1 MFRQLIYCLLR
12 MKEVSIL
19 VDKRKIDAM
28 KTEIVFVKS
37 IKEGVESREFF
48 TRALATPALNNDFLF
63 YKTDAT
69 SIRDVLRD
77 WVTENGISSLFNYT
91 ITCDAV
97 MHPGLK
103 VDEIEQLIIG
113 FVSKLNGVK
122 NLFII
127 DPFFYTDKAPVLGV
141 FEKMINS
148 ISEKIESV
156 TVFSKGFT
164 SNQRLPMHAIL
175 KKLVPNILIHD
186 IDTTEFHDRF
196 WIDPDNI
203 KGVVMGTS
211 LSGVMKKIALIDH
224 LGRAD
229 TAQLSAMARALV

>member
-1 MFRQLIYCLLR
+1 
-12 MKEVSIL
+12 
-19 VDKRKIDAM
+19 M

-37 IKEGVESREFF
+37 IKEGVDSNEFF
-48 TRALATPALNNDFLF
+48 TRALASPALNNDFLF

-77 WVTENGISSLFNYT
+77 WITEKGISSLFNYH

-97 MHPGLK
+97 LHPGLK
-103 VDEIEQLIIG
+103 VDEIERVILG
-113 FVSKLNGVK
+113 FVSRLNGAK

-127 DPFFYTDKAPVLGV
+127 DPFFYTDKAPVLAL
-141 FEKMINS
+141 FEKMITAVS
-148 ISEKIESV
+148 ATLESV
-156 TVFSKGFT
+156 TVFSKGF
-164 SNQRLPMHAIL
+164 SSSQQVPMHTIL
-175 KKLVPNILIHD
+175 RKLVPTIQICD
-186 IDTTEFHDRF
+186 VDTAEFHDRF

-224 LGRAD
+224 LGHAD
-229 TAQLSAMARALV
+229 TAQLSSMARALV